1 MKKMFMLF
9 QRKRAK
15 MNTRIQYS
23 IFIGTFNDLQGEE
36 STRPRQSV
44 QLGGQS
50 LDGVDG
56 KENVKSKNN

>member
-1 MKKMFMLF
+1 MIT
-9 QRKRAK
+9 RR
-15 MNTRIQYS
+15 MNW
-23 IFIGTFNDLQGEE
+23 TFNDLQGEE

-44 QLGGQS
+44 QLGGKS